1 MPTVRDVLSAKGELK
16 IQSISPNASVLDAVH
31 QMNQYKIGAVLVM
44 NDDQVVGI
52 FTERDVLR
60 RVMAQ
65 GGSPADM
72 TVGSVMTEDVICVEP
87 DSDLDEVSSIMKQ
100 RKVRHV
106 PVCDSQGKVH
116 GMISIGDV
124 NAAHASDKDAHIHFL
139 SEYIYGRV

>member
-1 MPTVRDVLSAKGELK
+1 MPTVRDVLAAKGESR
-16 IQSISPNASVLDAVH
+16 IESISPDATVLDAVH
-31 QMNQYKIGAVLVM
+31 LMNDHKIGAVLVM
-44 NDDQVVGI
+44 SGKQVVGI

-65 GGSPADM
+65 GRAPAEI
-72 TVGSVMTEDVICVEP
+72 TVGAVMTEDVICVEP
-87 DSDLDEVSSIMKQ
+87 DTDLDEVSNIMKQ

-106 PVCDSQGKVH
+106 PVCDNEGKVH

-124 NAAHASDKDAHIHFL
+124 NAVHATNQESHIHFL